1 MYEHIGYFLYA
12 SNIVVNKLYK
22 NGIKPYLKH
31 LIINFKSF
39 TALYTY
45 GSSSQIIYFGYLK
58 LFNISYHIVLVNS
71 TKVSLNYP
79 FCL

>member
-12 SNIVVNKLYK
+12 SKIVVNRLYK

-31 LIINFKSF
+31 LIMNFKSF

-45 GSSSQIIYFGYLK
+45 GS
-58 LFNISYHIVLVNS
+58 
-71 TKVSLNYP
+71 
-79 FCL
+79 